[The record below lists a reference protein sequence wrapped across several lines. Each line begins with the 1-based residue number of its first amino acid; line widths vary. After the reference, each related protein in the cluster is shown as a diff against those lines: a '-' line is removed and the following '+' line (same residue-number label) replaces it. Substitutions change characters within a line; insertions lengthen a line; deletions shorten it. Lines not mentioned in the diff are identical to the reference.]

1 MRDSFIFYRSFFET
15 FTKLP
20 REERLDLF
28 EAVCNYALND
38 SDPADMSG
46 VGDAIF
52 TLLKPQLDAN
62 TRKYENGLKGGRPSG
77 DKKPNGNQKETKEK
91 PNGNQSKSKPK
102 RNDNVNDND
111 NVNVNENV
119 NDNVNENEKENV
131 NAPVP
136 VDSSS
141 PSSVIKYLNQKVG
154 SSYRTDT
161 ETIQLI
167 TDLIGMGYTEHDLRV
182 VIDKKTADWLDD
194 PKMRQYLKPSTLF
207 GPRFPEYLSAPEPIQ
222 AKEERSRSDTR
233 EKLIKERTK
242 QMAELNKLHV
252 KILESSDPDSARA
265 LYDQEAI
272 AQDRI
277 DAINKR
283 LEAMG

>member
-77 DKKPNGNQKETKEK
+77 DKKPNGNQTETKTK
-91 PNGNQSKSKPK
+91 PNGNQTKSKPK
-102 RNDNVNDND
+102 RNDNVNDN
-111 NVNVNENV
+111 VNE
-119 NDNVNENEKENV
+119 NENEKENE

-141 PSSVIKYLNQKVG
+141 PSSVIEYLNQKVG
-154 SSYRTDT
+154 SSYRTDP

-167 TDLIGMGYTEHDLRV
+167 TDLIGAGYTEHDLRA
-182 VIDKKTADWLDD
+182 VIDKKTADWLND

-222 AKEERSRSDTR
+222 AKEQRTRSDTR

-283 LEAMG
+283 LEAIG

>member
-15 FTKLP
+15 FEKLP

-28 EAVCNYALND
+28 EAVCSYALND
-38 SDPADMSG
+38 SDPAEMSG

-91 PNGNQSKSKPK
+91 PNGNQTESKPK

-111 NVNVNENV
+111 NVNVNV
-119 NDNVNENEKENV
+119 NDNVNDNENE

-136 VDSSS
+136 VDFS
-141 PSSVIKYLNQKVG
+141 PSSLIEYLNHKVG
-154 SSYRTDT
+154 SSYPTDSKT
-161 ETIQLI
+161 SKTFQLI
-167 TDLIGMGYTEHDLRV
+167 MNLIGMGYTEDDIRS
-182 VIDKKTADWLDD
+182 VIDKKAADWLNDS
-194 PKMRQYLKPSTLF
+194 KMRQHLTPSTLF

-233 EKLIKERTK
+233 EKLIRERTK
-242 QMAELNKLHV
+242 QMDELNKLHV
-252 KILESSDPDSARA
+252 KILESDPDTARA

-277 DAINKR
+277 NAINKR

>member
-15 FTKLP
+15 FEKLP

-28 EAVCNYALND
+28 EAVCSYALND

-77 DKKPNGNQKETKEK
+77 DKKPNGNQTETKEK
-91 PNGNQSKSKPK
+91 PNGNQTKSKPK
-102 RNDNVNDND
+102 RNDNVNDNVNDND
-111 NVNVNENV
+111 NVNVNV
-119 NDNVNENEKENV
+119 NDNENE

-136 VDSSS
+136 VDSS
-141 PSSVIKYLNQKVG
+141 PSSLIEYLNHKVG
-154 SSYRTDT
+154 SSYRTDAK
-161 ETIQLI
+161 TIQLV
-167 TDLIGMGYTEHDLRV
+167 TDLIGMGYTADDIRS
-182 VIDKKTADWLDD
+182 VIDKKAADWLNDS
-194 PKMRQYLKPSTLF
+194 KMRQHLTPSTLF
-207 GPRFPEYLSAPEPIQ
+207 GPRFSEYLSAPEPIQ

-233 EKLIKERTK
+233 EKLIRERTK
-242 QMAELNKLHV
+242 QMDELNKLHV

-272 AQDRI
+272 LQDRI

-283 LEAMG
+283 LEAIK